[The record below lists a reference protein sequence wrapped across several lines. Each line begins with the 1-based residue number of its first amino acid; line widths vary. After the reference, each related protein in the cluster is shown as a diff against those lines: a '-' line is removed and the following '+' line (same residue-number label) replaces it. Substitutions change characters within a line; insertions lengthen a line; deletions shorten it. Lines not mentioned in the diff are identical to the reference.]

1 MNIFF
6 DLDGT
11 IIDSRRGIYKAYY
24 ESIVNIK
31 KPKSEDLFIKNIGP
45 PIDQILPILHE
56 DLSLKDLK
64 KVVSD
69 FRSIYDNHYYLDF
82 DLYDQMD
89 NVLSDLSKSYDCFIL
104 TNKPIKPTL
113 DILKKLDIKKY
124 FKDSIGVNTYNNL
137 GQSKYLNIRML
148 LKKKSL
154 KNSQT
159 IYIGD
164 TYSDYKSAI
173 SNNIIFIGY
182 TDGFYN
188 WNFDELNEINYYYK
202 NVLKLKNKLNEVISL
217 NPKLLSSKF

>member
-31 KPKSEDLFIKNIGP
+31 EPKSEDLFIKNIGP

-56 DLSLKDLK
+56 DLSTKDLK

-69 FRSIYDNHYYLDF
+69 FRRTYDNHYFLDF

-89 NVLSDLSKSYDCFIL
+89 NVISDLSKSYDCYIL

-113 DILKKLDIKKY
+113 DILEKLDIKKY
-124 FKDSIGVNTYNNL
+124 FKDTIGVNTYSNL

-148 LKKKSL
+148 LKKKLL

-202 NVLKLKNKLNEVISL
+202 NALRLKNKLN
-217 NPKLLSSKF
+217 KHKTKTK

>member
-11 IIDSRRGIYKAYY
+11 IIDSRRGIYKAYV

-31 KPKSEDLFIKNIGP
+31 EPKSEDLFIKNIGP
-45 PIDQILPILHE
+45 PIDKILPILHD
-56 DLSLKDLK
+56 DLSIKDLK

-69 FRSIYDNHYYLDF
+69 FRRTYDNHFFLDF

-89 NVLSDLSKSYDCFIL
+89 NVISDLSMSYDCFIL

-113 DILKKLDIKKY
+113 DILEKLDLKKY
-124 FKDSIGVNTYNNL
+124 FKDTIGVNTYSNS
-137 GQSKYLNIRML
+137 GQSKYLNIKML

-173 SNNIIFIGY
+173 NNNIIFIGY
-182 TDGFYN
+182 TNGFYN

-202 NVLKLKNKLNEVISL
+202 NALKLKNKLNEVIAL
-217 NPKLLSSKF
+217 NPKLLSNKF